1 MNLRDRVRALERG
14 RCPGEIET
22 ITIIGGLPLEEEAS
36 PDAPPR
42 AQVAG
47 QMIEREPNEPAASF
61 DARVFALARA
71 ANVRSIVFG
80 GLPE

>member
-1 MNLRDRVRALERG
+1 MSLRDRVAALEHG
-14 RCPGEIET
+14 RRPGEIET
-22 ITIIGGLPLEEEAS
+22 ITIIGGLPMEEE
-36 PDAPPR
+36 PYPEGPPR

-47 QMIEREPNEPAASF
+47 QMIEREPDEPAASF
-61 DARVFALARA
+61 EARVFALARA